1 MDDELNAVRQHART
15 LEEVCKCVCSCTP
28 THACTQARHA
38 RAANM
43 HVRHAARHARTAHMR
58 TRTHIHLLT
67 HTHTYTHAAH
77 TYTHMQ
83 AAEERAR
90 NSKATADLEQART
103 STSALMALWRYSL
116 RAPYD
121 LQPATPHCSR
131 PSRPPVLWHGMV
143 ALWHT
148 ADGAVSCGFPDE
160 AQPRLAKCPGQ
171 SEAAVEHPD
180 NKTAWAGGRPSG

>member
-1 MDDELNAVRQHART
+1 MSARLSARQCQHALVYT
-15 LEEVCKCVCSCTP
+15 LMCICAHLRARVRARVHVHA
-28 THACTQARHA
+28 HACTC
-38 RAANM
+38 
-43 HVRHAARHARTAHMR
+43 V
-58 TRTHIHLLT
+58 HLST
-67 HTHTYTHAAH
+67 PP
-77 TYTHMQ
+77 HMQ

-90 NSKATADLEQART
+90 NSKDQSTDLEQART

-180 NKTAWAGGRPSG
+180 NKTAWAGGRPGG